1 MVTSTTQTAS
11 SVLSKNVQWQPPHWS
26 CLPEIY
32 SGSPAS
38 SGQPAGS
45 LFTHKSATI
54 MQQLSCIA
62 TSRILLRNSLVFFAD
77 DAACRSCSTSHH
89 PQSPPSFSSLP
100 SIQGTHCV
108 PRRLMLGQLTG
119 EGASSLK
126 SRQKNRFLYRSFCFF
141 LSYMLFSC
149 KFVGMADFMPR
160 QALSCFL
167 WPPEPT

>member
-1 MVTSTTQTAS
+1 MAATS
-11 SVLSKNVQWQPPHWS
+11 
-26 CLPEIY
+26 
-32 SGSPAS
+32 AS

-100 SIQGTHCV
+100 SIQGTQCV
-108 PRRLMLGQLTG
+108 LRRLVLSQLTG
-119 EGASSLK
+119 EGASLLK
-126 SRQKNRFLYRSFCFF
+126 SRQKTVTYTSSVPQKSRHNMVLPVLPLMAALAGLNWLDGCWPTSFPCAPRLAHSLTCSRRESHRF
-141 LSYMLFSC
+141 
-149 KFVGMADFMPR
+149 
-160 QALSCFL
+160 QAS
-167 WPPEPT
+167 

>member
-1 MVTSTTQTAS
+1 MVSSTTERTS
-11 SVLSKNVQWQPPHWS
+11 SILRKIVQWQPPHQS

-54 MQQLSCIA
+54 TQQLLCIA
-62 TSRILLRNSLVFFAD
+62 TSRIRLRNSLVFFAD

-119 EGASSLK
+119 EGASLVK
-126 SRQKNRFLYRSFCFF
+126 SKQTIQFLID
-141 LSYMLFSC
+141 LLFR
-149 KFVGMADFMPR
+149 KIKA
-160 QALSCFL
+160 
-167 WPPEPT
+167 